1 MATEYQLTLAGDIA
15 LESVAALAAP
25 EVTEVQGLPADERL
39 LSADLDERYGYSV
52 SIYAGAHGYYEAEYD
67 DGSPWI
73 WEPDRYVNVGFRMW
87 KNDPSDRGTTNMV
100 AAVGR
105 VLAGRTE
112 DAALVLNNNWLLL
125 TRVAGSTHKHRPTWW
140 DNYNV
145 EHLIP

>member
-1 MATEYQLTLAGDIA
+1 MGTEYALTLAGDVTP
-15 LESVAALAAP
+15 ESVAALVAP
-25 EVTEVQGLPADERL
+25 EAIEVQGLPADERL

-52 SIYAGAHGYYEAEYD
+52 SIYAGVHGYYEAEYD

-100 AAVGR
+100 AAVAR
-105 VLAGRTE
+105 VLACRTE

-125 TRVAGSTHKHRPTWW
+125 TRVTGSTHKHFPTWW

-145 EHLIP
+145 GHLIP